1 MSENEQQPTVTT
13 REELLQRHKK
23 ESKDLIATI
32 TGLKKQATKKTRKS
46 VLNKCQELQDNLD
59 QKHKQELKEFDNPN
73 GGQDEEEEVTP
84 EQLLAQLSLEKE
96 SPAAE
101 ISNTESLEEG
111 INSGSGGNADD
122 SSKP

>member
-84 EQLLAQLSLEKE
+84 EQLLAQLDRKSVV
-96 SPAAE
+96 
-101 ISNTESLEEG
+101 
-111 INSGSGGNADD
+111 
-122 SSKP
+122 